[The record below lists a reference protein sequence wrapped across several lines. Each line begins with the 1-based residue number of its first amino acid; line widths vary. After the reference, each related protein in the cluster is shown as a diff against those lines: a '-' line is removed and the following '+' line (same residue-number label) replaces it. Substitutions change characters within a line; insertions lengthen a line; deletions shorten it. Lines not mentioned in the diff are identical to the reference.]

1 MSDSAREFDVVVYG
15 ASGFTGQLVAEY
27 MHERYP
33 QGELR
38 WALGGRN
45 ADKLAAV
52 VAESG
57 LPADTPVVIADTGDA
72 AALAA
77 MAANTR
83 VVLTTV
89 GPYQLYGSSLV
100 EACVNAGT
108 DYVDLCGEPNWMRA
122 MIDQHDATAKQSGAR
137 IVFSCGFDSIPSDLG
152 VYRLQQLAKQKT
164 GEVISAVKGRVR
176 ALQGGVSGGTVASMH
191 ATMAAAEKD
200 PSVGELF
207 LNPFSLTPGF
217 AGPAQPN
224 GGAPCYDED
233 IDSWASPF
241 VMAGINAPNVH
252 RSSRLLGGFY
262 GDNFTYSEMISTGPG
277 EQGEA
282 LANDMPDL
290 FFGGGGDMPQP
301 GEGPSREQQEAG
313 HYEMAFFGEAVNGE
327 RMTVVVSGDR
337 DPGYGSTS
345 RMIAECAVSLALDEL
360 PVNGGLLTPAAA
372 FGDRIIE
379 RLSANAGM
387 AFVEE

>member
-1 MSDSAREFDVVVYG
+1 MSNTAREFDVVVYG

-33 QGELR
+33 QGEIR

-45 ADKLAAV
+45 ADKLAE
-52 VAESG
+52 VAAQSG
-57 LPADTPVVIADTGDA
+57 LPADTPVVVADTGDS
-72 AALAA
+72 AALDA
-77 MAANTR
+77 MAARTN
-83 VVLTTV
+83 VILTTV
-89 GPYQLYGSSLV
+89 GPYQLYGTALV
-100 EACVNAGT
+100 EACVKAGT

-122 MIDQHDATAKQSGAR
+122 MIDRFESQAKQSGAR

-152 VYRLQQLAKQKT
+152 VFRLQQVAHQQT
-164 GEVISAVKGRVR
+164 GGPITAVKGRVR

-217 AGPAQPN
+217 EGPAQPN
-224 GGAPCYDED
+224 GGAACYDDD

-252 RSSRLLGGFY
+252 RSNRLLGGRY
-262 GDNFTYSEMISTGPG
+262 GDDFTYSEMISTGPG

-282 LANDMPDL
+282 LARDMPDL
-290 FFGGGGDMPQP
+290 FFGGGETPQP
-301 GEGPSREQQEAG
+301 GEGPSREQQETG
-313 HYEMAFFGEAVNGE
+313 HYEMAFFGETVDGE

-345 RMIAECAVSLALDEL
+345 RMIAECAVALAVDSLDTK
-360 PVNGGLLTPAAA
+360 GGVLTPAAA

-379 RLSANAGM
+379 RLTANAGM
-387 AFVEE
+387 TFISE